1 MPDVPLRPAAS
12 RRSTGSARGVD
23 DAREGSVWCH
33 LPTPLGRLVLVAG
46 PRGLRQ
52 VSFGASGLAADMP
65 RRPEHALLREAAAQ
79 LTAYFDGRLRQF
91 CLPLDEDGT
100 PFQRQVWQ
108 ALRDIP
114 YGQTRSYADIARA
127 IGHPRAFRA
136 VGAANHANPL
146 PIVSPCHRVITSTG
160 ALGGFAPGLSFKR
173 WLLSHER
180 RYAAGDDW
188 LPV

>member
-12 RRSTGSARGVD
+12 RRSTGTARGAGG
-23 DAREGSVWCH
+23 ARDGDVRCH

-46 PRGLRQ
+46 PHGLRQ
-52 VSFGASGLAADMP
+52 VSFGAAGLAADIP
-65 RRPEHALLREAAAQ
+65 LRPEHALLREAVAQ
-79 LTAYFDGRLRQF
+79 LTAYFAGRLRRF
-91 CLPLDEDGT
+91 RLPLDEAGT

-127 IGHPRAFRA
+127 IGHPHAFRA
-136 VGAANHANPL
+136 VGAANRANPL

-180 RYAAGDDW
+180 RYAAGGAG